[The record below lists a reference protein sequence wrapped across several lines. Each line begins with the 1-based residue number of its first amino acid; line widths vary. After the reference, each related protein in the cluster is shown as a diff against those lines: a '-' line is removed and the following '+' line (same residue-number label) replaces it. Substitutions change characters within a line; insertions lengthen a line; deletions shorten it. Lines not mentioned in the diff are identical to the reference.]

1 MKWLLVFVTVC
12 VVSLLA
18 ALPALAEETM
28 PCDQTT
34 VQSLTD
40 CVQHAADMGHID
52 NAGLVTSLLAKT
64 SAAQAAVDRG
74 DNATAVQ
81 ILQAFI
87 LQVQAQAG
95 QHIDAAHAAHMVTHA
110 QNVIAMLRG

>member
-12 VVSLLA
+12 VVSLLV
-18 ALPALAEETM
+18 ALPALAETM

-34 VQSLTD
+34 VQSLAD
-40 CVQHAADMGHID
+40 CVQHAAEMGHIA

-64 SAAQAAVDRG
+64 TAAQAAVDRG
-74 DNATAVQ
+74 DNGAAVQ
-81 ILQAFI
+81 ILQAFV

-95 QHIDAAHAAHMVTHA
+95 QHIDAEHAAHMLMHA
-110 QNVIAMLRG
+110 QSVIAALRG